1 MWLARVHFWKIIHS
15 PQPNWVTFFPLFIY
29 LQPRPSSSFHSKL
42 YSSIYLF
49 LLLLFVFQLVVNFLF
64 FFSIQIHH
72 FFSQI
77 FYLIWT
83 DTLTQF
89 FFLISFSTVTCSWP
103 LKNITSPYFE
113 VLANHELKQ
122 SLKYKTSTAE
132 FYNQAPIFCLTFTYF
147 GRKLIHFMSMAGII
161 FFSQPWDP
169 LWYDTCSLCSLPNW
183 PTLNL

>member
-1 MWLARVHFWKIIHS
+1 M
-15 PQPNWVTFFPLFIY
+15 TFFPLFIY